1 MKWGRKISKSLKEK
15 KEKKNFAGG
24 LIAIYP
30 VVNSMVSQDGIA
42 LRWMS
47 PWAEVY
53 CWLKCMNGAKGWS
66 WVIRRDRCRKRALI
80 LLQGGKS
87 QRVMGLSRRMLL
99 AFTAAFR
106 EDFAY
111 FCPSASAQDRLSS
124 NIHILR
130 MFSQAMAGGELERR
144 KMKSRLLLKLF
155 WYLVQSWGWWFI
167 RQSHLAMFGSTM

>member
-15 KEKKNFAGG
+15 KEKKKHCWWTDSKF
-24 LIAIYP
+24 P
-30 VVNSMVSQDGIA
+30 VVNSMVSQAGIA

-87 QRVMGLSRRMLL
+87 QRVMGLSRRRLL

-111 FCPSASAQDRLSS
+111 FCPSASAQDCLSS

-130 MFSQAMAGGELERR
+130 MFSQAVAGGELERR